1 MCNVLNAL
9 KFCVL
14 KKAVDFNLLKTYG
27 FIYFLFEFPRWL
39 YPAWIALGIKHL
51 SSNLKVPIYCILR
64 SNVHARLKVPSSEAQ
79 IWLVPL
85 KIV

>member
-1 MCNVLNAL
+1 MCNVLNVL

-51 SSNLKVPIYCILR
+51 SSNLKVSILHFEIKR
-64 SNVHARLKVPSSEAQ
+64 SCTINDTLHKSS
-79 IWLVPL
+79 
-85 KIV
+85 